1 MLVWSPSLYVI
12 HSMSECAAYFFDQP
26 IKGQVHSVLFI
37 GESNILQRQT
47 ETSLKVWNKIS
58 KHFICIRQFLTS
70 VSSSCASQSL
80 RFTWIGVFCGFFW
93 FDEYALFILDQF
105 WSFFDFFWHLKKKK
119 KRACGSASF
128 KKNEERKREERV
140 GRWFLGQSACH
151 TSVGTRVRLPGTQIK
166 GSQVCLWAPHLM
178 LIRMYFPY
186 TPLSSQTYML
196 WLTKVTWN
204 MIQFLKKSLSN
215 AMKLYF

>member
-93 FDEYALFILDQF
+93 FDEYALFILGQF

-119 KRACGSASF
+119 NEPVDLLHSRRMKKEKEKRGLGDGSSGKVLA
-128 KKNEERKREERV
+128 
-140 GRWFLGQSACH
+140 
-151 TSVGTRVRLPGTQIK
+151 TQAWGPEF
-166 GSQVCLWAPHLM
+166 GSLVP
-178 LIRMYFPY
+178 R
-186 TPLSSQTYML
+186 
-196 WLTKVTWN
+196 
-204 MIQFLKKSLSN
+204 
-215 AMKLYF
+215 